1 MEIFDFRTP
10 SGILYSWCQYAERVA
25 RILRH
30 DRPSLDTGLRSLVSG
45 VRVTSLTPA
54 TGSSPAGRHGS
65 GISPRTALI
74 LPCAGACERLVRQVK
89 SKKFVSEKDLVLI
102 CQKGLSSYLYLV
114 SPATILPIHVLCYD
128 YSTRRG
134 RSARTAQQKR
144 NMERKTK
151 RKLSYLRLS
160 CGQ

>member
-1 MEIFDFRTP
+1 M
-10 SGILYSWCQYAERVA
+10 A

-30 DRPSLDTGLRSLVSG
+30 DRPSLDTGLQSLACG

-89 SKKFVSEKDLVLI
+89 SKKFVSKKDLVLI

-114 SPATILPIHVLCYD
+114 SPASGGRRVGEQKETNEQVTSCCDRAAPGEKILKSEWKFLI
-128 YSTRRG
+128 S
-134 RSARTAQQKR
+134 
-144 NMERKTK
+144 ER
-151 RKLSYLRLS
+151 LPEF
-160 CGQ
+160 